1 MSGSVTNWIL
11 KTTVGTLAIIVV
23 AVVLVLMGGLFN
35 PIVDNN
41 KIFEIIGPAFS
52 TVIGAFVGLLGGIS
66 LNKADAAAAVEAD
79 AKAAADEQKKRDN
92 EEPR

>member
-1 MSGSVTNWIL
+1 MTVTNWIL

-23 AVVLVLMGGLFN
+23 AVVVVLMGGLFN
-35 PIVDNN
+35 PIVDND

-79 AKAAADEQKKRDN
+79 AKAAEEQKKKD
-92 EEPR
+92 EAK

>member
-1 MSGSVTNWIL
+1 MTNVTNWIL

-23 AVVLVLMGGLFN
+23 AVVVVLMGGLFN
-35 PIVDNN
+35 PTVDND

-66 LNKADAAAAVEAD
+66 LNKADARAEAE
-79 AKAAADEQKKRDN
+79 AEAQKKRDH

>member
-1 MSGSVTNWIL
+1 MTVTNWIL
-11 KTTVGTLAIIVV
+11 KVTVGTLACIVV

-35 PIVDNN
+35 PVVDNN

-66 LNKADAAAAVEAD
+66 LNKADAAAAAE
-79 AKAAADEQKKRDN
+79 EQKKKD
-92 EEPR
+92 EAK

>member
-1 MSGSVTNWIL
+1 MNVTNWIL
-11 KTTVGTLAIIVV
+11 KVTVGTLAIIVV

-66 LNKADAAAAVEAD
+66 LNKADAKAEAEAAAE
-79 AKAAADEQKKRDN
+79 EQKKKDA
-92 EEPR
+92 EQSQ

>member
-1 MSGSVTNWIL
+1 MNVTNWIL
-11 KTTVGTLAIIVV
+11 KVTVGTLAIIVV

-66 LNKADAAAAVEAD
+66 LNKASVQAEADAAA
-79 AKAAADEQKKRDN
+79 QKKKD
-92 EEPR
+92 EEQSQ

>member
-1 MSGSVTNWIL
+1 MTNVTNWIL

-23 AVVLVLMGGLFN
+23 AVVVVLMGGLFN
-35 PIVDNN
+35 PTVDND

-52 TVIGAFVGLLGGIS
+52 SVIGAFVGLLGGIS
-66 LNKADAAAAVEAD
+66 LNKADARAEAE
-79 AKAAADEQKKRDN
+79 AEAQKKRDN